1 MTVIK
6 MIEKIEAKLSQ
17 LMNLINEEE
26 YANFIESDKLL
37 KIYDLAMELD
47 TNVLTDEALQIIY
60 NLVESKINSSK

>member
-1 MTVIK
+1 

-17 LMNLINEEE
+17 LMNIISEED

-47 TNVLTDEALQIIY
+47 TNVLTDEALQKILDLI
-60 NLVESKINSSK
+60 ESKINSNK

>member
-1 MTVIK
+1 

-17 LMNLINEEE
+17 LMNIISEED

-47 TNVLTDEALQIIY
+47 TNVLTDEALQKILELI
-60 NLVESKINSSK
+60 ESKINSNK